1 MNMQDY
7 RHAADRVHIAE
18 HCEEEVLSMTTQTE
32 QKTRRPLLR
41 TATGIAA
48 AAACLGITGALGFA
62 LYRMGHEE
70 SSLLAAS
77 QNDTAAFTEL
87 TDADSSEAAPENSG
101 EIYDETYEDF
111 LAAYYEKTTGYPVN
125 YDWSSLCG
133 TNLNEV
139 WETAGGTVTLKAA
152 VTDGYQLYYYYT
164 FKPNFDWNSVN
175 WDEGLDEE
183 ITELMPNLQLDPADF
198 QLLKKIRYGD
208 GPQIRL
214 DDTLREDGTV
224 RFYRFFGSEMTGV
237 PLPETG
243 EFEVYIG
250 EKCEAD
256 SRYITV
262 NMPEQ
267 MPEWHELSSPLHVV
281 NDGTDQSF
289 GCMEAEYRYALVT
302 PLGAILTENTLDERL
317 EILEQK
323 NDNGGRGLPVMGNA
337 LSVMKLTT
345 SGGKANAPHA
355 LFGSFGDWSPMCS
368 LDMVAV
374 NHDPDERRIFSVCTL
389 RFRVPQDLSDA
400 VGMEFTS
407 SAQDEP
413 ATVDLT
419 PEKLPF
425 TPELDPDKAEIN
437 VVSTPAETAAP
448 DPTATTANA
457 VQIPAETKI
466 TAQKP
471 AGLGEEQG
479 SLAYEIVY
487 RLSMLEWS
495 PDTCDGLPEY
505 QWTGLDGNLY
515 YFNLSSGWAW
525 RNTPGTTTGT
535 RIMKEAQLTK
545 EIIALL
551 NAYMEQYGLDECEY

>member
-18 HCEEEVLSMTTQTE
+18 HCEKEVLSMTSQTE

-62 LYRMGHEE
+62 LYNMGKDNGD
-70 SSLLAAS
+70 LLAATS
-77 QNDTAAFTEL
+77 DETEAV
-87 TDADSSEAAPENSG
+87 TEVTEPADADSSAAATENSG

-152 VTDGYQLYYYYT
+152 VTDGYQLYFYYT

-183 ITELMPNLQLDPADF
+183 TGELLPNLQFDPADF
-198 QLLKKIRYGD
+198 QLLKKNHWGD
-208 GPQIRL
+208 SPEIRL

-237 PLPETG
+237 PLPQTG

-250 EKCEAD
+250 EKFEAD

-262 NMPEQ
+262 HMPEQ
-267 MPEWHELSSPLHVV
+267 MPEWHELSSPLHIV
-281 NDGTDQSF
+281 NDGTEQGF
-289 GCMEAEYRYALVT
+289 ECMEADYRYALVT
-302 PLGAILTENTLDERL
+302 PLGAILTENALDERL
-317 EILEQK
+317 EILEKK
-323 NDNGGRGLPVMGNA
+323 NENGGTGQPVMGDV
-337 LSVMKLTT
+337 LSVMKLTQ
-345 SGGKANAPHA
+345 SGGKANAPYA
-355 LFGSFGDWSPMCS
+355 LLDSVSLWSGMCS

-374 NHDPDERRIFSVCTL
+374 DHDPDERRIFSVCTL
-389 RFRVPQDLSDA
+389 RFKVPQDLSDA

-413 ATVDLT
+413 VTVDLT
-419 PEKLPF
+419 PGKLPF

-437 VVSTPAETAAP
+437 VISTPAETAAP
-448 DPTATTANA
+448 QETAETTAATA
-457 VQIPAETKI
+457 VDDTKLWAE
-466 TAQKP
+466 QDR
-471 AGLGEEQG
+471 LHD
-479 SLAYEIVY
+479 EIVTK
-487 RLSMLEWS
+487 LEALAWS
-495 PDTCDGLPEY
+495 PDICDGLPEY
-505 QWTGLDGNLY
+505 QWTGLDGVTY
-515 YFNLSSGWAW
+515 QFNLSSRWVW
-525 RNTPGTTTGT
+525 RSTGSEPI
-535 RIMKEAQLTK
+535 REARLTN
-545 EIIALL
+545 ELMTLL
-551 NAYMEQYGLDECEY
+551 KQYQEQYGLAETAY